1 MWCFAKTMNYSID
14 VSWHNV
20 DCYYKNLPV
29 KQVVLTGKNEQD
41 CFVQFFKKNNGW
53 KYCNGCYYEFNNAA
67 TAQRYNK
74 WLTVENY
81 AIHGGCMD

>member
-1 MWCFAKTMNYSID
+1 MNYSIE

-29 KQVVLTGKNEQD
+29 KQVVMHGKNEQD
-41 CFVQFFKKNNGW
+41 CFVEFFKKNNSW
-53 KYCNGCYYEFNNAA
+53 KYCNGCCYEFNDAA
-67 TAQRYNK
+67 TKQRYNK

-81 AIHGGCMD
+81 ATYGGCMD